1 MGASGSSKESNI
13 SKTKECVSKSLCKIM
28 LNNNVSGTGFL
39 IKFFKSQ
46 EKFFCLM
53 SCEQIISKQLIQNK
67 EKIGFYYNNEN
78 EYKEIILDQN
88 KRYIKNF
95 EEIDIDATIIEIL
108 EKDKI
113 EEENFLLPDIN
124 HMNNLTKLNKEIIHI
139 PRFPSERNIE
149 LSEYKIVKLN
159 KNEFTYQGNAGECS
173 PGSPILL
180 KNSSKM
186 IGINKGGN
194 LKGDENYA
202 YFIGPIYNFIK
213 NGLIHIMIDE
223 SNNFSDDEESKL
235 LIDNENLSNENF
247 EPSNDLNDYYLSKKN
262 IPEILKIYSDTEHIE
277 LKFNDDQYKYL
288 TLKEYLET
296 IKSENIKYSCMFCE
310 NKVIKVIYCIKC
322 KDYICSECLSKNPKD
337 HSKFCVPF
345 NKLGNT
351 CLVHNE
357 EEDIICEDCLKNV
370 CDKCFDNF
378 HKKHKKFKFEKS
390 DIKKARSEIY
400 DKNLKLLKLK
410 EFYDMVQLASES
422 DPDNAL
428 YRKNLKN
435 VANFI
440 EKEKR
445 RDKFD
450 IDLAI
455 YRSEQMKK
463 GINYK
468 EY

>member
-1 MGASGSSKESNI
+1 MLSRES
-13 SKTKECVSKSLCKIM
+13 
-28 LNNNVSGTGFL
+28 
-39 IKFFKSQ
+39 
-46 EKFFCLM
+46 
-53 SCEQIISKQLIQNK
+53 
-67 EKIGFYYNNEN
+67 
-78 EYKEIILDQN
+78 
-88 KRYIKNF
+88 
-95 EEIDIDATIIEIL
+95 
-108 EKDKI
+108 
-113 EEENFLLPDIN
+113 
-124 HMNNLTKLNKEIIHI
+124 
-139 PRFPSERNIE
+139 
-149 LSEYKIVKLN
+149 
-159 KNEFTYQGNAGECS
+159 
-173 PGSPILL
+173 ILL
-180 KNSSKM
+180 KNSSKV

-213 NGLIHIMIDE
+213 NGLIHIMNNE

-235 LIDNENLSNENF
+235 LIDKEILQNENF
-247 EPSNDLNDYYLSKKN
+247 EPSNDLNDCFLSNKN

-296 IKSENIKYSCMFCE
+296 IKSEKNKYPCMFCK
-310 NKVIKVIYCIKC
+310 NKEIKINYCIKC
-322 KDYICSECLSKNPKD
+322 KDYICSECLSHYNHPKD
-337 HSKFCVPF
+337 HLKCCIPF

-357 EEDIICEDCLKNV
+357 EEDIICEECLKSV

-378 HKKHKKFKFEKS
+378 HRRHKKFKFEKS
-390 DIKKARSEIY
+390 DIKKARNEIY
-400 DKNLKLLKLK
+400 NKNLKLLKLK

-440 EKEKR
+440 EKEKN

-455 YRSEQMKK
+455 YRTEQMKK
-463 GINYK
+463 GINNNDY
-468 EY
+468 